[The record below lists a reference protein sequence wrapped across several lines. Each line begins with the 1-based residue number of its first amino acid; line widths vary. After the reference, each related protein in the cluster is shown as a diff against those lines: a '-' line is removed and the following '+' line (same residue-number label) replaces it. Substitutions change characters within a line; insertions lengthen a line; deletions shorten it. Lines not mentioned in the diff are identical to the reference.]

1 MGYHTTVP
9 GLPARTLYRIWL
21 MLVAGIL
28 MLGSGVAQ
36 AQAQAQEATA
46 NARYTDQVAIITGS
60 SHGLGHELATLG
72 AGMGMKLVLVD
83 MRPEESEKLAAQ
95 IRNDGGQAM
104 VVEADLADPA
114 RRADVIEQAMDAY
127 GRIDFLFN
135 NAGYSYLAKL
145 EQMDLEQAHRLFEV
159 NYWAY
164 ADLAQRVIPIMRA
177 QGGGTLVNVSSIRGL
192 RPAPAGLGHYAATKH
207 ALHGLFQSAAQELA
221 ADNIKVFLAAPGG
234 MKTKISQHSTG
245 PMADPESDRAANW
258 EDPAIAAR
266 DIFEHMQG
274 DEVVFNPGYVGRQ

>member
-1 MGYHTTVP
+1 MGYQPT
-9 GLPARTLYRIWL
+9 LPA
-21 MLVAGIL
+21 MLAHTFSRLQLIL
-28 MLGSGVAQ
+28 SVGVLALL
-36 AQAQAQEATA
+36 ASASAHSQEAA
-46 NARYTDQVAIITGS
+46 DAPQYADQVAIVTGS

-72 AGMGMKLVLVD
+72 AENGMKLVLVD

-95 IRNDGGQAM
+95 IREDGGQAI
-104 VVEADLADPA
+104 VVEADLANPA
-114 RRADVIEQAMDAY
+114 QRADVIEAAMDEY

-164 ADLAQRVIPIMRA
+164 ADLAQRVIPIMRE
-177 QGGGTLVNVSSIRGL
+177 QDGGTIVNVSSILGMRA
-192 RPAPAGLGHYAATKH
+192 APAGLGHYAASKH
-207 ALHGLFQSAAQELA
+207 ALHGLFQSAAEELKEG
-221 ADNIKVFLAAPGG
+221 NIKVFLAAPGG
-234 MKTKISQHSTG
+234 MKTRISQHSTG

-258 EDPAIAAR
+258 EDPAVAAA

-274 DEVVFNPGYVGRQ
+274 EEVVFNPGYVGRQ